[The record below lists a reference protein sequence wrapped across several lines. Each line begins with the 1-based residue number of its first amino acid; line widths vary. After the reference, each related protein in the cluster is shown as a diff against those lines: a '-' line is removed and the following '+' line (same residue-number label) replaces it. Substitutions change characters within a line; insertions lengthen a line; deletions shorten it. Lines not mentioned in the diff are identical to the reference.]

1 MTTNNPELAALVLMP
16 RTIRLPLD
24 VYGNPRYYL
33 PKYSLPEMEDKTRS
47 KLGLTK
53 YRGRQYGAGY
63 VIQSYN
69 IKADL
74 TFICEALDV

>member
-16 RTIRLPLD
+16 RAIRLPLD
-24 VYGNPRYYL
+24 VNGNPRYYL
-33 PKYSLPEMEDKTRS
+33 PKYFLPDVDDKTRS
-47 KLGLTK
+47 RLGLNK

-69 IKADL
+69 LKADL